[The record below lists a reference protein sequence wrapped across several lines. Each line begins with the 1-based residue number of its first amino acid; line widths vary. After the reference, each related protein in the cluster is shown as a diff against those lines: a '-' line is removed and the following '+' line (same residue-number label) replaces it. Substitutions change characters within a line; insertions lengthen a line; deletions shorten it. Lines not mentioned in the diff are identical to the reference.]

1 MTALHHLSLAFVAVV
16 ATAASSKKP
25 LRVIDDFPENDPPQ
39 KPRHVNVRVQ
49 AMEPGAPMPPPPPP
63 PEGLGGLLPLKAL
76 ENLVPKQQPSTAN
89 LPVVTVLKGVV
100 EAGVHLRILK

>member
-1 MTALHHLSLAFVAVV
+1 MIALHHLSLTLVAVV

-49 AMEPGAPMPPPPPP
+49 AMEPGAPMPPPPP
-63 PEGLGGLLPLKAL
+63 EGVGGLLPLKAL
-76 ENLVPKQQPSTAN
+76 EDLLPKQQPSTAN
-89 LPVVTVLKGVV
+89 LPVVTVLKGVCSRSRSSLV
-100 EAGVHLRILK
+100 NS

>member
-49 AMEPGAPMPPPPPP
+49 AMKPGAPMPPPPP
-63 PEGLGGLLPLKAL
+63 EGVGGLLPLKAL
-76 ENLVPKQQPSTAN
+76 EDLVPQPSIAN

-100 EAGVHLRILK
+100 EAGVHLRIPG